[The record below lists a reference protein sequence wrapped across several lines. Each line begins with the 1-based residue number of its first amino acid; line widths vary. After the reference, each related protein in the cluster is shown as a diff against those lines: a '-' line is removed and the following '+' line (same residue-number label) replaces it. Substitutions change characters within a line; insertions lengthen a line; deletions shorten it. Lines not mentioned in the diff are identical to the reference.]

1 MKATSQEDTPRQR
14 EIVTAFLAASR
25 EGNFSALLR
34 LLHPD
39 VVLRADRTAVKVA
52 AANQAKGAPAFESE
66 IRGATDVAETLKGR
80 ATAAQLALVDG
91 FVGAMWGP
99 SGKPVVVFA
108 FAVRDGRIE
117 EIDVIM
123 NPEDLKKMD
132 VEMIN
137 E

>member
-1 MKATSQEDTPRQR
+1 
-14 EIVTAFLAASR
+14 LAASR

-39 VVLRADRTAVKVA
+39 VVLRADKTAVKVA
-52 AANQAKGAPAFESE
+52 AANRAKGAPAFKSE
-66 IRGATDVAETLKGR
+66 IRGAKDVAETLKGR

-91 FVGAMWGP
+91 FVGATWAPNGN
-99 SGKPVVVFA
+99 PVVAFA
-108 FAVRDGRIE
+108 FAVRDGKIE

-123 NPEDLKKMD
+123 NIGDLKKME
-132 VEMIN
+132 VEVIN